1 MGVMNP
7 CLERA
12 KWEPSRVGLGTTS
25 RAIGSLL
32 NNGKQPRGCN
42 RVNLVEALRSS
53 LVKSVELGL
62 WSLTYGAQEDGQT
75 K

>member
-1 MGVMNP
+1 MSRKSKVGT
-7 CLERA
+7 
-12 KWEPSRVGLGTTS
+12 KSGGTWHHPSV
-25 RAIGSLL
+25 IESLL

-42 RVNLVEALRSS
+42 RVNLVEVLRSG

-62 WSLTYGAQEDGQT
+62 WSLTYGAQEDGQP

>member
-1 MGVMNP
+1 M
-7 CLERA
+7 
-12 KWEPSRVGLGTTS
+12 SRKSKVRTKSGGTWHHP
-25 RAIGSLL
+25 RAIESLL

-42 RVNLVEALRSS
+42 RVNLVEVLRSG

-62 WSLTYGAQEDGQT
+62 WSLTYGAQEDGQP

>member
-1 MGVMNP
+1 M
-7 CLERA
+7 
-12 KWEPSRVGLGTTS
+12 SRKSKVGTESGGTWHHP
-25 RAIGSLL
+25 RAIEWLL

-42 RVNLVEALRSS
+42 RVNLVEVLRSG

-62 WSLTYGAQEDGQT
+62 WSLTYGAQEDGQP